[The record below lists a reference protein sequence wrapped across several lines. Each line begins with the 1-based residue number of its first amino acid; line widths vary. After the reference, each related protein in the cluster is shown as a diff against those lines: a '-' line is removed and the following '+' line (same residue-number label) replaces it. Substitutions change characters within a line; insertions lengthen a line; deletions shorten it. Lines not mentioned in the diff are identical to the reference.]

1 MEVAG
6 EKDGAWFSN
15 GKPESS
21 KQDAT
26 ARVHP
31 GQAAGGDSNKTLEKY
46 QPDNHVLAMKSSYA
60 ISNYSTEADAGDRQ
74 AEDDINN
81 NNRVKEGTASATS
94 VDS

>member
-31 GQAAGGDSNKTLEKY
+31 GQAAGGDSNKSSVKSKPEKQNVVAKNGY
-46 QPDNHVLAMKSSYA
+46 L
-60 ISNYSTEADAGDRQ
+60 IL
-74 AEDDINN
+74 NN
-81 NNRVKEGTASATS
+81 LK
-94 VDS
+94 